1 MANIQLQ
8 IQDLV
13 KLANIVNTELTD
25 IETTLFQSGK
35 TQKEQIGG
43 DIYSILGKLRNVIH
57 VRNRLTTEPVM
68 LKVCNV
74 KLSFD
79 IWLVL
84 YIYFILYF
92 WQYMDIWNTK
102 HITYKCFLLMNLII
116 AKTKKMRGLKTT
128 LKWYKIHIKNP
139 TIAVL
144 NYTYYNLSLWIKTKD
159 YFCIK

>member
-1 MANIQLQ
+1 LETIANIQLQ

-35 TQKEQIGG
+35 THKEQIRG
-43 DIYSILGKLRNVIH
+43 DIYSILEKLRNVIH
-57 VRNRLTTEPVM
+57 VRNRLVTEPVM

-84 YIYFILYF
+84 YMYFILY
-92 WQYMDIWNTK
+92 
-102 HITYKCFLLMNLII
+102 
-116 AKTKKMRGLKTT
+116 
-128 LKWYKIHIKNP
+128 
-139 TIAVL
+139 
-144 NYTYYNLSLWIKTKD
+144 S
-159 YFCIK
+159 